1 MRTAV
6 LAFLC
11 VALATS
17 CVDVES
23 RLSIRND
30 GSGSLTL
37 EYRIPRSVSDLGRT
51 PDKNAPVPL
60 PVQKADFLRGID
72 GIPGVRLVRYTRRAD
87 DENVT
92 IRAEVAFKRL
102 EDLAKVPA
110 LREAGLALVESGAT
124 RTLTQVVAGA
134 PESPPSAES
143 LAMMDSLFAGGS
155 ITVVLQTPAPMT
167 AGPIGTLSPDRR
179 TLSWTSTLGDLAR
192 RTGSVV
198 LTASW

>member
-11 VALATS
+11 VALVVS

-23 RLSIRND
+23 RLSIRSN

-37 EYRIPRSVSDLGRT
+37 EYRIPRSVADLGRT
-51 PDKNAPVPL
+51 PDRNAPAPL

-72 GIPGVRLVRYTRRAD
+72 GIPGVRLARYTRRAD

-92 IRAEVAFKRL
+92 IRAEIAFKQL

-110 LREAGLALVESGAT
+110 LRAAGLALVDSGGT

-134 PESPPSAES
+134 PDSPPSAES
-143 LAMMDSLFAGGS
+143 LAMTDSLFAGGS
-155 ITVVLQTPAPMT
+155 VTVVLQTPAPMT
-167 AGPIGTLSPDRR
+167 TGPIGTLSPDRR

>member
-1 MRTAV
+1 MA
-6 LAFLC
+6 
-11 VALATS
+11 
-17 CVDVES
+17 
-23 RLSIRND
+23 
-30 GSGSLTL
+30 
-37 EYRIPRSVSDLGRT
+37 DLGRT
-51 PDKNAPVPL
+51 PDRNAPVPL

-72 GIPGVRLVRYTRRAD
+72 GIPGVRLARYTRRAD

-92 IRAEVAFKRL
+92 IRAEIAFKRL
-102 EDLAKVPA
+102 ADLAKVPA
-110 LREAGLALVESGAT
+110 LRDAGLALVESGGT

-134 PESPPSAES
+134 PDSPPSAES

-155 ITVVLQTPAPMT
+155 VTVVLQTPSPMT
-167 AGPIGTLSPDRR
+167 TGPIGTLSPDRR